1 VTEQAPPPPPDD
13 DALVDGTMPLS
24 TMKRIGIASV
34 RPPGSQWPPA
44 NAPIAATVPP
54 PEGTMRQVLVRLR
67 RSRNAML
74 GLVALCGLLL
84 LSVFADLLAS
94 DLPILCRVQGT
105 VYVLPAVTHPAALA
119 GWDNARVDAEAGP
132 GGFSIAPLVPFGPR
146 QTASG
151 ATVAPLAAP
160 SFSRTHPLGTDAF
173 GRDVFARLVH
183 GARTAMS
190 IALLA
195 VLAFVSL
202 GTILGALAGFFGGP
216 FDGLVSRVVET
227 LTAFPTLILV
237 LVVQALVPHP
247 TTTTL
252 LVTLA
257 LTRWTE
263 VARLVR
269 AEVLLITS
277 QDYVLA
283 ARALGASPA
292 RVLLRHVAPN
302 ARAPV
307 LVSATFG
314 LASVVLIEAALEF
327 LHVGLPGP
335 VPSWGEMLSESRDHL
350 AAWWLL
356 VFPGLSLFLSVVAL
370 NLVGEALRDA
380 LDPRLHAAVGGTGAT
395 PTLGGGDRPTIAPSS
410 TAFDGTTHA

>member
-1 VTEQAPPPPPDD
+1 VTGALPPPPPKDD
-13 DALVDGTMPLS
+13 PHADGTMPLS
-24 TMKRIGIASV
+24 MSKRIGPPSV
-34 RPPGSQWPPA
+34 RPPRSVPPA
-44 NAPIAATVPP
+44 PLTVPP
-54 PEGTMRQVLVRLR
+54 PEGTMRQVLARMR

-74 GLVALCGLLL
+74 GLVAICGLLL

-94 DLPILCRVQGT
+94 DLPVLCRVQGT
-105 VYVLPAVTHPAALA
+105 TYVLPAVLHPAALA
-119 GWDNARVDAEAGP
+119 GWDNARVEAEAGP
-132 GGFSIAPLVPFGPR
+132 GGFSIAPLVPFGPQ
-146 QTASG
+146 QTAAG
-151 ATVAPLAAP
+151 ADVKPLAAP

-202 GTILGALAGFFGGP
+202 GTLLGALGGFFGGP
-216 FDGLVSRVVET
+216 FDGLVSRIVES

-269 AEVLLITS
+269 AEVILVTS

-292 RVLLRHVAPN
+292 RVLWRHVAPN

-314 LASVVLIEAALEF
+314 LASVILIEAALDF
-327 LHVGLPGP
+327 LRVGLPGP

-356 VFPGLSLFLSVVAL
+356 VFPGMSLFLSVVAL

-380 LDPRLHAAVGGTGAT
+380 LDPRLRAAIGGGGA
-395 PTLGGGDRPTIAPSS
+395 PQPLGGGDRPTIAPSS